1 MHLVQLDQLFSMTAL
16 WCYLCDMQCLLTDQ
30 VWSSLRLVLYGHG
43 AGIVPQAHSGCT
55 ASLVEIPLQLG
66 HPSLSGQWEMLG
78 VHAGTCGLQVAAL
91 PAGSELAMARS

>member
-1 MHLVQLDQLFSMTAL
+1 
-16 WCYLCDMQCLLTDQ
+16 MQRLLTDQ

>member
-1 MHLVQLDQLFSMTAL
+1 
-16 WCYLCDMQCLLTDQ
+16 MQRLLTDQ

-43 AGIVPQAHSGCT
+43 AGIVPQAHRGCAAT
-55 ASLVEIPLQLG
+55 LVEIPLQLG